1 MSSTEIQ
8 MEGYLLKRPR
18 RRRKTTTK
26 KLEFQKRYCCL
37 TSTSLYYYKSKKVR
51 TAKDL
56 IPCSFIYQL
65 QPSLRKRKLSHTAIR
80 GLRCFSYLLGWLV
93 EFS

>member
-51 TAKDL
+51 TAKDVHPVL
-56 IPCSFIYQL
+56 STSFNL
-65 QPSLRKRKLSHTAIR
+65 H
-80 GLRCFSYLLGWLV
+80 CENV
-93 EFS
+93 N